1 MANWSFVGRVH
12 RAIYR
17 FSDGRFGSKLAG
29 LDMLLLTVTG
39 RKSGE
44 PRTVPLAC
52 FPDGEDRV
60 VVASNNGQDSDPV
73 WWLNLVAHP
82 HARVTLGRDS
92 WSVVAVLAD
101 PEQRARLWPQLQAL
115 NPAYVRYEKKTQRE
129 IPVVILRRS
138 VDESTSRDRS
148 GDSGDSGD

>member
-1 MANWSFVGRVH
+1 MANWSFVGRMH

-17 FSDGRFGSKLAG
+17 FSGGRVGSRLAG

-39 RKSGE
+39 RKTGE

-60 VVASNNGQDSDPV
+60 VVASNNGQDTDPA

-82 HARVTLGRDS
+82 DARVTLGRDS
-92 WSVVAVLAD
+92 WPVVGVLAD
-101 PEQRARLWPQLQAL
+101 SEQRERLWPRLKQL
-115 NPAYVRYEKKTQRE
+115 NSAYVTYEKKTQRE
-129 IPVVILRRS
+129 IPVVILKRCP
-138 VDESTSRDRS
+138 
-148 GDSGDSGD
+148 